1 MDKAFENEIN
11 SEDFNKQF
19 FELSKEINFFHQFSR
34 IYAKMFIN
42 DNEWHEIFVSLL
54 FQTKYEQDEN
64 DIINSIS
71 YLVNN
76 SLNERFKYEVLL
88 KK

>member
-1 MDKAFENEIN
+1 MSGMKFLYH
-11 SEDFNKQF
+11 F
-19 FELSKEINFFHQFSR
+19 
-34 IYAKMFIN
+34 
-42 DNEWHEIFVSLL
+42 L

>member
-1 MDKAFENEIN
+1 MFIDGKNYNKELLLNDANITESAIKLLNKSFENEIN

-42 DNEWHEIFVSLL
+42 DNEWHEIFVSL
-54 FQTKYEQDEN
+54 F
-64 DIINSIS
+64 IS
-71 YLVNN
+71 D
-76 SLNERFKYEVLL
+76 KI
-88 KK
+88 